1 MFIINQAIKIL
12 LVNFFAN
19 VRTKI
24 SSAYDPISTN
34 LASSVM
40 QFNWRRKYIIKICSI
55 NFHFKCINHLTSFM
69 FTLASSHVTSSRP
82 NQYSEFMNTV
92 HPKIKVFFR
101 QTRVNVFLRTLT
113 VLSAWITFSHCALV
127 HFKQITRIRF
137 PINGA
142 L

>member
-1 MFIINQAIKIL
+1 
-12 LVNFFAN
+12 
-19 VRTKI
+19 
-24 SSAYDPISTN
+24 
-34 LASSVM
+34 
-40 QFNWRRKYIIKICSI
+40 
-55 NFHFKCINHLTSFM
+55 M

-113 VLSAWITFSHCALV
+113 VLSAWITFSHCALI

-137 PINGA
+137 PIYGTLYFFFFWGGVGLFFSFFLLYKGKRQLNKLVYIYLKTTDHTMKLMNRCTEIGKTNT
-142 L
+142 LSWSYKNNCIYL